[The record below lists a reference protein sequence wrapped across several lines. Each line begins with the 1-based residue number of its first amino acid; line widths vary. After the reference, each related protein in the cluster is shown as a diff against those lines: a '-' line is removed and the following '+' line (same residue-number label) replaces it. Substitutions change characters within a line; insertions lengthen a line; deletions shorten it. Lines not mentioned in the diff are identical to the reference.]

1 VALLFFEPS
10 TRTKLSF
17 EVACRRLGSIPL
29 DFQPEGSS
37 MAKGETIRDT
47 VLTVTALGAEIL
59 VIRHGEGGVP
69 EASHH
74 WSGVPVINAG
84 DGTNEHPTQA
94 LADLLTLREHF
105 GQVQG
110 LEVAVVGDVA
120 HSRVAG
126 SLIPALTTMGA
137 DVTIVAP
144 PLLVPAVAPVS
155 VTHDLGEVIETAD
168 VIYLLR
174 VQRERGAEIGAD
186 YVDRYQVGPD
196 HARKMRSGSV
206 IMHPG
211 PVNRGVEVTDD
222 VIDGPRS
229 LVREQ
234 VANGVPVRMAVLEA
248 IARRLG

>member
-1 VALLFFEPS
+1 
-10 TRTKLSF
+10 
-17 EVACRRLGSIPL
+17 
-29 DFQPEGSS
+29 
-37 MAKGETIRDT
+37 
-47 VLTVTALGAEIL
+47 
-59 VIRHGEGGVP
+59 
-69 EASHH
+69 
-74 WSGVPVINAG
+74 
-84 DGTNEHPTQA
+84 
-94 LADLLTLREHF
+94 
-105 GQVQG
+105 
-110 LEVAVVGDVA
+110 
-120 HSRVAG
+120 
-126 SLIPALTTMGA
+126 
-137 DVTIVAP
+137 
-144 PLLVPAVAPVS
+144 

-248 IARRLG
+248 IAGELG